1 MAKSVMILGMGR
13 FGASVAH
20 TLFQMG
26 YDVLGIDTDE
36 KVVQENVGKITFSV
50 QGDATNESTL
60 KELGASNFDAA
71 VVAIGTN
78 MQASLMSSVLLANL
92 DLPLIV
98 ARAQDELQGNTLQ
111 RMGVHR
117 VIYPEQEMGE
127 FLAHSLLN
135 PDVLEYMDLTPDY
148 GISKIKVPDYLQD
161 QSIAQAGFTDDWKK
175 PGLKVIA
182 VKRGKDITLLP
193 GEGENLRKGD
203 VIAVA
208 GKDDDLEK
216 FHTDHNPSTTNGGVK
231 SRQIDGLIDATI
243 MKGTNR
249 ELIRIRVSEKSRD
262 INKNIKDIVL
272 PDDTLI
278 SCILKPDGSMV
289 IPEDNYTLEP
299 MDEIIAIAKVE
310 HKEELSEAFGQLEN
324 Q

>member
-78 MQASLMSSVLLANL
+78 MQASLMSSVLANL
-92 DLPLIV
+92 DVPLIV

-161 QSIAQAGFTDDWKK
+161 QSIAEAGFTDDWEK

-182 VKRGKDITLLP
+182 VKRGKEITLLP
-193 GEGENLRKGD
+193 GESEDLRKGD

-216 FHTDHNPSTTNGGVK
+216 FHTDHNPSVQNGNTK
-231 SRQIDGLIDATI
+231 ARKIDGLIDTTI

-249 ELIRIRVSEKSRD
+249 ELIRIRVSEKSKD
-262 INKNIKDIVL
+262 IDKNISDIVL
-272 PDDTLI
+272 PDDTII

-289 IPEDNYTLEP
+289 VPQENYTLEA